1 MYYVQRK
8 PLIICTML
16 VCMLG
21 LVVWQAPPQ
30 TVFAQTS
37 LNVSPQGQFAGEK
50 VTLTGSGYPPGTYTI
65 RWDGVDSETFDIPPD
80 DNNAAAFTKEF
91 TIPQEATDGFHTLSL
106 VSNRLRQMTSIDVY
120 VGTLVLDLTVSLEWE
135 PSEAETIGN
144 QDGIRNDIEAAGCPA
159 NSTPPGHPDPG
170 GNYTYLQDLEL
181 ALEYTSA
188 YLYNFT
194 EGQMSLGT
202 IDVYTGGDNWEE
214 ADIQI
219 LADSTYRPSAF
230 VGGIV
235 DDPTLSPFTTID
247 DKPIVFYDL
256 PIILGRLWN
265 GEGARCGRWSNPA
278 GWRTLGHEL
287 GHHALYLY
295 DQYFNAVTG
304 ESQYCTASGIDFG
317 SPSYPTLI
325 GTDDT
330 LMAYHYTTDKL
341 WRGGV
346 APQQGKQ
353 PIACR
358 NTPHELIYG
367 GGTTEWE
374 VIKTFYPNIN
384 INAPPPSISWP
395 MSPVANLF
403 TFNGAPGPVDSIA
416 DIALEV
422 TGELSETAI
431 GEAYLVRPRNGQ
443 YPQRIIGQGVLLPDA
458 EEQLPFL
465 GVVPDLGDRAAVFV
479 NDPNTDNRFAISP
492 NSIAPLS
499 LTNLNNLTTELT
511 DWRPSITVAP
521 TTTRK
526 GSSFSEVVALNV
538 RLEDCGAQS
547 EEVAFAY
554 CPAGGVCSESMG
566 ATRES
571 DRTFTYT
578 FFFSDNNPVA
588 LRGYIYARNG
598 VSDAE
603 AIVTYQLG
611 GGVGTAYIGA
621 HAPFSG
627 GEITTE
633 IVPGDI
639 PPEETA
645 EIKDTRV
652 AHTTTPACSVPPTD
666 ESPIRLLG
674 TPFNIQPEINT
685 EDQDNSRPWN
695 VSDPPILVR
704 LSYKQDLLNRLGIA
718 EEQLVVVRL
727 NSDNIWEVV
736 PTVGQSVELDW
747 IAAEAQNFDSDG
759 DSDGDFY
766 ALAYGPLFNFLPLI
780 QR

>member
-1 MYYVQRK
+1 MSHIQERPFVA
-8 PLIICTML
+8 LTILLFILCLTL
-16 VCMLG
+16 LSI
-21 LVVWQAPPQ
+21 LPQ
-30 TVFAQTS
+30 PASAQPN
-37 LNVSPQGQFAGEK
+37 LRVSPQGQFAGDE
-50 VTLTGSGYPPGTYTI
+50 VTLIGSGYPPGTYII
-65 RWDGVDSETFDIPPD
+65 RWDGVDSDTFDILPD
-80 DNNAAAFTKEF
+80 DNNVGAFTQAF
-91 TIPQEATDGFHTLSL
+91 TIPQRATDGFHTISL
-106 VSNRLRQMTSIDVY
+106 VSDRLRQNTNIDVY

-135 PSEAETIGN
+135 PGSSNTVREYL
-144 QDGIRNDIEAAGCPA
+144 AASGCPA
-159 NSTPPGHPDPG
+159 DPPPPGHPDPD
-170 GNYTYLQDLEL
+170 GNYDYLQDLER
-181 ALEYTSA
+181 AFEYTSA

-194 EGQMSLGT
+194 EGQMSLGAV
-202 IDVYTGGDNWEE
+202 DVYTGGENWEE

-230 VGGIV
+230 VGGV
-235 DDPTLSPFTTID
+235 VNDPTISPFTTID

-287 GHHALYLY
+287 GHHVLYLY
-295 DQYFNAVTG
+295 DQYFNALTG
-304 ESQYCTASGIDFG
+304 EPQYCTASGITFG
-317 SPSYPTLI
+317 APSYPNLT

-341 WRGGV
+341 WRGDV
-346 APQQGKQ
+346 APQQGEQ
-353 PIACR
+353 PISCR

-374 VIKTFYPNIN
+374 VIKNFYPGID
-384 INAPPPSISWP
+384 INAPTPPSWP
-395 MSPVANLF
+395 NSPVSSLF
-403 TFNGAPGPVDSIA
+403 TFNGTTVQSDTVS
-416 DIALEV
+416 DVALDV
-422 TGELSETAI
+422 VRRSSETAI
-431 GEAYLVRPRNGQ
+431 GETYLVRPRDGQ
-443 YPQRIIGQGVLLPDA
+443 YPQRIIEQGILLPGA

-465 GVVPDLGDRAAVFV
+465 GVVPDLEDRAAVFV
-479 NDPNTDNRFAISP
+479 NDPNTDDRFVIP
-492 NSIAPLS
+492 PRSITPLS
-499 LTNLNNLTTELT
+499 LTNLNNLTTEPT

-554 CPAGGVCSESMG
+554 CPAGGVCDESVS
-566 ATRES
+566 ATPQ
-571 DRTFTYT
+571 DGGTFTHT

-598 VSDAE
+598 VTDEE

-652 AHTTTPACSVPPTD
+652 AHTTTPACSVPPTGD
-666 ESPIRLLG
+666 SPIRLLG
-674 TPFNIQPEINT
+674 TPFNVQPVINT

-695 VSDPPILVR
+695 ASDPPIRVR
-704 LSYKQDLLNRLGIA
+704 LSYNQDLLNRLGIA

-727 NSDNIWEVV
+727 NSDDIWEVV
-736 PTVGQSVELDW
+736 PTVGQSFELDW
-747 IAAEAQNFDSDG
+747 IAAEAQIFDGDG

-766 ALAYGPLFNFLPLI
+766 ALAYEPFLNFLPLI

>member
-1 MYYVQRK
+1 PVR
-8 PLIICTML
+8 I
-16 VCMLG
+16 
-21 LVVWQAPPQ
+21 Q
-30 TVFAQTS
+30 TF
-37 LNVSPQGQFAGEK
+37 
-50 VTLTGSGYPPGTYTI
+50 TLA
-65 RWDGVDSETFDIPPD
+65 WFDQ
-80 DNNAAAFTKEF
+80 N
-91 TIPQEATDGFHTLSL
+91 
-106 VSNRLRQMTSIDVY
+106 
-120 VGTLVLDLTVSLEWE
+120 
-135 PSEAETIGN
+135 
-144 QDGIRNDIEAAGCPA
+144 
-159 NSTPPGHPDPG
+159 
-170 GNYTYLQDLEL
+170 GNYDYLQDLEQ
-181 ALEYTSA
+181 AFKYTSA

-202 IDVYTGGDNWEE
+202 IDVYTGGENWEE

-235 DDPTLSPFTTID
+235 DDPTVSPFTTID

-304 ESQYCTASGIDFG
+304 EPQYCTASGIDFG
-317 SPSYPTLI
+317 SPPYPTLI

-353 PIACR
+353 PISCN

-374 VIKTFYPNIN
+374 VIKNFYPNIN
-384 INAPPPSISWP
+384 INAPPPPPWKT
-395 MSPVANLF
+395 SPVFSLF
-403 TFNGAPGPVDSIA
+403 TFNGTAVQSDTVA
-416 DIALEV
+416 NVALDIA
-422 TGELSETAI
+422 GGSSETAV
-431 GEAYLVRPRNGQ
+431 GEAYLVRPRDGQ
-443 YPQRIIGQGVLLPDA
+443 YPQRIIGQGILLPSE

-465 GVVPDLGDRAAVFV
+465 GVVPNLADRAAVFV
-479 NDPNTDNRFAISP
+479 NDPNTGNRFAIPP
-492 NSIAPLS
+492 NSITPLS
-499 LTNLNNLTTELT
+499 LTNLNNVTAAST
-511 DWRPSITVAP
+511 DWHPSIMVTP
-521 TTTRK
+521 ITTRK

-538 RLEDCGAQS
+538 RLEDCDAQS

-554 CPAGGVCSESMG
+554 CPAGGVCDEPVW
-566 ATRES
+566 ATPQNGG
-571 DRTFTYT
+571 TFTYN
-578 FFFSDNNPVA
+578 FFFSDDNPVA

-598 VSDAE
+598 VTDEE

-611 GGVGTAYIGA
+611 GGVGTAYIGV
-621 HAPFSG
+621 HAPLSG

-639 PPEETA
+639 PPD
-645 EIKDTRV
+645 EIRDTRV
-652 AHTTTPACSVPPTD
+652 AHTTTPACSIPPAD
-666 ESPIRLLG
+666 DSPIRLLG
-674 TPFNIQPEINT
+674 TPFNIQPVINT

-695 VSDPPILVR
+695 ASDPPIRVR
-704 LSYKQDLLNRLGIA
+704 LSYNQDLLNRLEIA
-718 EEQLVVVRL
+718 EEQLVIVRL
-727 NSDNIWEVV
+727 NSDNTWEEVPTVGQSEEV

-747 IAAEAQNFDSDG
+747 IAAEAQIFDG
-759 DSDGDFY
+759 DVGSDGDFY
-766 ALAYGPLFNFLPLI
+766 ALAYKPFFNFLPLI